1 MIGHHK
7 NRMGEVALPQY
18 ALELDNSLERKPR
31 GNRTFDQV
39 CRSAPANSTT
49 S

>member
-18 ALELDNSLERKPR
+18 ALELDNSLERKQEAIER
-31 GNRTFDQV
+31 LT
-39 CRSAPANSTT
+39 RSAAVRL
-49 S
+49 